1 MLVVLSG
8 KTTIGLFALLRIVSR
23 ELYMVCSVV
32 VDGTAPVADIIDSRD
47 TSLKPRTLERGVGVR
62 AEGEEI
68 AAEPVP
74 VRRPGV
80 TVIGLELLDVAFSVV
95 GGSHTGRTKIGS
107 SLIHVQ
113 HNSPRSESGEQS
125 YLKASQSNSTHD
137 AQFETIISPALGR
150 HDSPPFVFRLINGKY
165 NMSGCR

>member
-1 MLVVLSG
+1 MLVVHSG
-8 KTTIGLFALLRIVSR
+8 KTTIGLLALLRIVSR
-23 ELYMVCSVV
+23 ELYVVCSDV
-32 VDGTAPVADIIDSRD
+32 VDGVVPVADMIDSRD

-80 TVIGLELLDVAFSVV
+80 TVIGLELRDVAFSVV

-107 SLIHVQ
+107 NLVHIQ
-113 HNSPRSESGEQS
+113 HNSPWGE
-125 YLKASQSNSTHD
+125 
-137 AQFETIISPALGR
+137 
-150 HDSPPFVFRLINGKY
+150 
-165 NMSGCR
+165 